1 MPSFHP
7 DNPVLRHKPSQRVG
21 KNDPPGCSGES
32 FLLAYA
38 RAAAARSPQHKDVQV
53 GTEDAKEKVS

>member
-7 DNPVLRHKPSQRVG
+7 DNPVLRHKPSQRAG
-21 KNDPPGCSGES
+21 KNDPPGRPGES
-32 FLLAYA
+32 FLLAYT
-38 RAAAARSPQHKDVQV
+38 RAAAARSPQHNDVQV